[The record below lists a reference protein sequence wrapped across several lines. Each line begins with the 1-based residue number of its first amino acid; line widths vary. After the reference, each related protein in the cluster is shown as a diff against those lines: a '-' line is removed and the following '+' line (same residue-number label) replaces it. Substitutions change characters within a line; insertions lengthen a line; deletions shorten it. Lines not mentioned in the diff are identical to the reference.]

1 MDLATKLLGRTSGG
15 PAKAAILGSTLMGS
29 VSGSAAANVL
39 VTGSISIPLMKKLGY
54 EPSFAGAVEASVSSG
69 GQFMAPIMGASAF
82 IIAAVLGKPY
92 ILICLH
98 ALIPALLWFFCF
110 FITLH
115 FEAKRL
121 RLKPVTKEEMP
132 PTGEVLRQLYFFIPI
147 LVLVYL
153 LIKGY
158 SPMFAGFIAIV
169 LLFALTFLTS
179 ETRFNLASFIA
190 ALEYGIK
197 GALPVAAACAGAGII
212 VGCVMQSGVGYYL
225 SAALVN
231 ISGGHLFMLLP
242 LVVVVSLLLGM
253 GMVTVGAYIIVS
265 ILVSPAMIDMGVTP
279 IAAHLFPFYIAIIS
293 AITPPVAVA
302 SFAAAGIANAPPWE
316 TGMKGI
322 RLALPGLLIPF
333 VFITRPSL
341 LFIGTPLSILSTT
354 ITTFIGLTCMA
365 SALIGYLSRGLTIY
379 ERTMLVL
386 ASFALVSPTVAINLV
401 GMGLLG
407 LVFFLQKQSK

>member
-1 MDLATKLLGRTSGG
+1 
-15 PAKAAILGSTLMGS
+15 
-29 VSGSAAANVL
+29 
-39 VTGSISIPLMKKLGY
+39 
-54 EPSFAGAVEASVSSG
+54 
-69 GQFMAPIMGASAF
+69 
-82 IIAAVLGKPY
+82 
-92 ILICLH
+92 LICLH
-98 ALIPALLWFFCF
+98 ALIPALLWFSCF

-121 RLKPVTKEEMP
+121 GLRPVTKEEMP
-132 PTGEVLRQLYFFIPI
+132 PTGKVLRHLYFFIPI
-147 LVLVYL
+147 LALVYL

-158 SPMFAGFIAIV
+158 SPMFAGFISLV
-169 LLFALTFLTS
+169 FLFALTFLRK

-231 ISGGHLFMLLP
+231 LSGGHLFMLLP
-242 LVVVVSLLLGM
+242 LVVIVSLLLGM

-302 SFAAAGIANAPPWE
+302 SYAAAGIANAPPWE

-322 RLALPGLLIPF
+322 RLALPALLIPF
-333 VFITRPSL
+333 VFITQPSL
-341 LFIGTPLSILSTT
+341 LLIGTPLSILFTT

-365 SALIGYLSRGLTIY
+365 SALIGYLLKGLKIH
-379 ERTMLVL
+379 ERVMLALASITLVL
-386 ASFALVSPTVAINLV
+386 PTVVINLV

-407 LVFFLQKQSK
+407 LVFFLQKQGK